1 MPPIHVVVLA
11 LLEGLSEVLPVGSSA
26 HSVLLSAVAGWPEQS
41 LALDLAAHLGVLAAL
56 TLYFW
61 RDLLQAAIGFVDLVT
76 RKERGEV
83 RLLPPLLAGALP
95 LVALGWAIER
105 YLPPGLGGI
114 PVIAWT
120 MIGFALLFYVADRY
134 GLTVRRIEHM
144 TLVQAGLI
152 GASQLLGFFPG
163 IGRAGAVM
171 LTARLFACERQDAAR
186 FALLLSIPALAL
198 ASVEEA
204 LGLAASPGAQPALAI
219 LWSGVIAGLAAFLA
233 TAFLM
238 RWLGQYRF
246 GIFVLYRL
254 LIGAGLLYLLDL
266 RPA

>member
-1 MPPIHVVVLA
+1 LPPIHVVVLA
-11 LLEGLSEVLPVGSSA
+11 LLEGLSEVLPIGSSA

-56 TLYFW
+56 VLYFW
-61 RDLLQAAIGFVDLVT
+61 RDLLRVAIGFLDLLR
-76 RKERGEV
+76 RKERVEI
-83 RLLPPLLAGALP
+83 RLVPPLLAGTLP
-95 LVALGWAIER
+95 LIAFGWVVER
-105 YLPPGLGGI
+105 YLPPGLGGL
-114 PVIAWT
+114 PVVAWT
-120 MIGFALLFYVADRY
+120 MIGFALLLYFADRY
-134 GLTVRRIEHM
+134 ELTVRRIEHM
-144 TLVQAGLI
+144 TLIQAGVI

-163 IGRAGAVM
+163 IGRVGAVM

-186 FALLLSIPALAL
+186 FALLLSIPALML

-204 LGLAASPGAQPALAI
+204 LGLAAAPGAQSALAI
-219 LWSGVIAGLAAFLA
+219 AWSGVIAGLAAFLA

-254 LIGAGLLYLLDL
+254 LIGAGLLYLLYV

>member
-11 LLEGLSEVLPVGSSA
+11 LLEGLSEVLPIGSSA

-56 TLYFW
+56 VLYFW
-61 RDLLQAAIGFVDLVT
+61 RDLLRAAVGLFDLLR
-76 RKERGEV
+76 RKERSEI
-83 RLLPPLLAGALP
+83 RLFPPLLAGFLP
-95 LVALGWAIER
+95 LVAFGWAVER
-105 YLPPGLGGI
+105 YLPPDLGGV
-114 PVIAWT
+114 PVVAWT

-144 TLVQAGLI
+144 TLIQAGLI
-152 GASQLLGFFPG
+152 GTSQLLGFFPG

-204 LGLAASPGAQPALAI
+204 LGLASSPGAQSALAI

-254 LIGAGLLYLLDL
+254 LIGAGLLYLLYL